1 MEHYMQNILLKIISK
16 IFRKILF
23 SILENYELSDFQ
35 MILIVM
41 LIEMIIYILK
51 RKRSFVSKVRY
62 PYFDMPQF

>member
-51 RKRSFVSKVRY
+51 RKVKK
-62 PYFDMPQF
+62 